1 MQRVITACIGIFL
14 LTVASG
20 CRREPEVVS
29 PDYPMGL
36 AAVVLRD
43 TAFTWQTRQ
52 TDHFRI
58 HYQVH
63 SYAADHIDQFVQDA
77 EQAQANGL
85 KVLGVKTFAPRIDV
99 FHLKSREQMK
109 HVTDYGVRGW
119 TDPTARTV
127 LLVRSSASNQG
138 ERHETAHV
146 LSHNLWGHS
155 QDWLTTGWMSEALAT
170 YAGGPC
176 SGYAIDEIV
185 AYLDRQGDLIPLD
198 SLAPQFRT
206 YNDLVAYLQAGSFFG
221 HVREKYGLPQVR
233 ALWDQGFDRFQAI
246 LSKTP
251 AAVDA
256 EWRAHLRELY
266 PEPKVDWA
274 PLKKDGC
281 Q

>member
-1 MQRVITACIGIFL
+1 MRAYIGLFL

-20 CRREPEVVS
+20 CEREPEAVS
-29 PDYPMGL
+29 AGHPMGL
-36 AAVVLRD
+36 AAAALRD

-58 HYQVH
+58 HYQAD
-63 SYAADHIDQFVQDA
+63 SYASDHIEQFVEDA
-77 EQAQANGL
+77 EQARANGL
-85 KVLGVKTFAPRIDV
+85 EVLGVKGFQPRIDV

-109 HVTDYGVRGW
+109 RLTDHAVRGW
-119 TDPTARTV
+119 TDPTAKTV

-138 ERHETAHV
+138 ERHEIAHV

-176 SGYAIDEIV
+176 SGYEIDEII
-185 AYLDRQGDLIPLD
+185 AYLDRQAELIPLD
-198 SLAPQFRT
+198 SLAPKFRT

-221 HVREKYGLPQVR
+221 YVRKKYGLPQVR
-233 ALWDQGFDRFQAI
+233 ALWDQGFRGFEAT
-246 LSKTP
+246 LNKTP
-251 AAVDA
+251 SAVDA
-256 EWRAHLRELY
+256 EWRAHLNELY
-266 PEPKVDWA
+266 PKPNVDWA

>member
-1 MQRVITACIGIFL
+1 MRRAMRAYIGLLL

-20 CRREPEVVS
+20 CKPEPEVVS

-43 TAFTWQTRQ
+43 RAFTWQTRQ

-58 HYQVH
+58 HYQAD

-77 EQAQANGL
+77 EQARANGL
-85 KVLGVKTFAPRIDV
+85 KVLGVKSFAPRIDV
-99 FHLKSREQMK
+99 FQLKSREQMK
-109 HVTDYGVRGW
+109 RVTDYAVRGW

-138 ERHETAHV
+138 ERHEIAHV

-185 AYLDRQGDLIPLD
+185 AYLDRRGELIPLD
-198 SLAPQFRT
+198 SLAPKFRT
-206 YNDLVAYLQAGSFFG
+206 YNDLIAYLQAGSFFG
-221 HVREKYGLPQVR
+221 YVREKYGLSQVR
-233 ALWDQGFDRFQAI
+233 ALWDHGFDQLEAT
-246 LSKTP
+246 LGKTP
-251 AAVDA
+251 AAIDT

-266 PEPKVDWA
+266 PEPKLDWA